1 MRNIL
6 AGGVQRRGFASLPAS
21 HPVGGHAGRVPW
33 VRSRGSRR
41 PGEGPAS
48 RGPPGLSFLGCT
60 GRVAEE
66 THEKVLPS
74 PLGRAR
80 GS

>member
-6 AGGVQRRGFASLPAS
+6 AGGAQRWGFASLPAS
-21 HPVGGHAGRVPW
+21 HPAGGHAGRAPR
-33 VRSRGSRR
+33 VRSHGSHG
-41 PGEGPAS
+41 PGEGPAG

-66 THEKVLPS
+66 THEKMLPS